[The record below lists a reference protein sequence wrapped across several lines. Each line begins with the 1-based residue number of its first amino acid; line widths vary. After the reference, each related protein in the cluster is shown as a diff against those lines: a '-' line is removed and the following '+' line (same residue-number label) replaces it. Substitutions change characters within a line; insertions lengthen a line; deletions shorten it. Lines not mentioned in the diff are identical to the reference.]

1 MIIFVSFC
9 SADFKKIIL
18 LFQVT
23 SLMLRGTVF
32 VATSV
37 YSMVRQRH
45 RQAEREGGSGA
56 RDEAAETSR
65 LRGRRG
71 RREEGEIGG
80 GGRMY
85 LMAGLV
91 SLIAVGYFC
100 YQGYLETRVNTPL
113 DYPKVVRLSGL
124 DVPDRF
130 WGSYRPGVYFGMK
143 TRSPKDI
150 VTGLMWFLPRL
161 DNRDSFLIFNRKYLQ
176 ACYTGKP
183 GTTTLV

>member
-1 MIIFVSFC
+1 
-9 SADFKKIIL
+9 
-18 LFQVT
+18 
-23 SLMLRGTVF
+23 MLRGTVF

-45 RQAEREGGSGA
+45 RQAEREGGNAA
-56 RDEAAETSR
+56 RDEAAENR
-65 LRGRRG
+65 VRVRRG
-71 RREEGEIGG
+71 RREEEEVGGG

-91 SLIAVGYFC
+91 SLVAVGYFC

-113 DYPKVVRLSGL
+113 DYPKVVRQSGL

-150 VTGLMWFLPRL
+150 VTGLMWFLPRFCQQRVL
-161 DNRDSFLIFNRKYLQ
+161 FLFHLKCLQ
-176 ACYTGKP
+176 ACHTGQP
-183 GTTTLV
+183 GPQTLV

>member
-1 MIIFVSFC
+1 
-9 SADFKKIIL
+9 
-18 LFQVT
+18 
-23 SLMLRGTVF
+23 MLRGTVF

-45 RQAEREGGSGA
+45 RQVEREGGSAA
-56 RDEAAETSR
+56 RDEAAETKAR
-65 LRGRRG
+65 VRRG
-71 RREEGEIGG
+71 RREEEDDG

-91 SLIAVGYFC
+91 SLVAVGYFV
-100 YQGYLETRVNTPL
+100 YQGYLETRVNTAL
-113 DYPKVVRLSGL
+113 DYPKVVRQSGL

-150 VTGLMWFLPRL
+150 VTGLMWFLPR
-161 DNRDSFLIFNRKYLQ
+161 
-176 ACYTGKP
+176 
-183 GTTTLV
+183 

>member
-1 MIIFVSFC
+1 
-9 SADFKKIIL
+9 
-18 LFQVT
+18 
-23 SLMLRGTVF
+23 MLRGTVF

-176 ACYTGKP
+176 ACNTGKP